1 LLLLRPLVSHLIVIF
16 IIIVVIMGGHYFGGR
31 NNSYYHHRYK
41 MDEQRVDRSD
51 WRDKSDA
58 ALRREHQAKELL
70 DGFLQEAESMTT
82 FPVTKDDLVP
92 ASIHL
97 TFECWKSFKEYAV
110 EKGCTTKRR
119 VATMPERIAT
129 KDQRKGKM
137 YVIAVTIPAHPSVAK
152 DVALAKKI
160 KDDAANVKKKKDMA
174 ARLAHIMTEK
184 QALEDKAKQE
194 FNALVR
200 AMEGNNNS
208 KEEEK
213 NGVSPQP
220 DLVTLSSSSPRTTT
234 NGGSIKSMV
243 DQHPP
248 NLVSPTAGSSSNNN
262 NKKRKQPDEAEE
274 ESTVSITVPRLM
286 ILCQAKADR
295 DWRLSEVARSMEQE
309 KRQKIRA
316 FQLKL
321 DETMQAKSQVLVKE
335 TEAFCD
341 RVMEKIIALT
351 E

>member
-1 LLLLRPLVSHLIVIF
+1 
-16 IIIVVIMGGHYFGGR
+16 MGGHYFGGR

-41 MDEQRVDRSD
+41 MDERVDRSD

-70 DGFLQEAESMTT
+70 DAFLQEAESMTT

-92 ASIHL
+92 ASLHL

-110 EKGCTTKRR
+110 KKGCTTKRR
-119 VATMPERIAT
+119 VATMPERIAA
-129 KDQRKGKM
+129 KDMRKGKM
-137 YVIAVTIPAHPSVAK
+137 YVVAVTIPAHPSVAK

-184 QALEDKAKQE
+184 QALDDKAKQE

-200 AMEGNNNS
+200 AMEGNNH
-208 KEEEK
+208 KEEEEK
-213 NGVSPQP
+213 DGASPQPQP
-220 DLVTLSSSSPRTTT
+220 DLVTLSSSSPRTTTTTT

-262 NKKRKQPDEAEE
+262 KKRKQPDEAED

-309 KRQKIRA
+309 KRQKLRA

-341 RVMEKIIALT
+341 RVMEKINALT